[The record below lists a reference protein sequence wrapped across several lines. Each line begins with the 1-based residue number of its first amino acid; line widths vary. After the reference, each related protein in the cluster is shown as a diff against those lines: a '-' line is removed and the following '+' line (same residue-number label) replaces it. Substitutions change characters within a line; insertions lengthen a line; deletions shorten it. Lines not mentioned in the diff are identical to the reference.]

1 MIPTLKTYLIVCP
14 FVFLAGLVDAIGGGG
29 GLISLPAYLIAGLPP
44 HNATAT
50 NKLSATCGTALATAR
65 FARQRLIDWPAA
77 LPAMVTALVGAWC
90 GAHLNLLVPGEA
102 LTYVLYAVLPITAF
116 LVLRKDTF
124 RERAPETD
132 APTPEVRHKTALV
145 SAAAALVI
153 GVYDGFYGPGTGTFL
168 ILAFSLLAK
177 MDVRSA
183 NGQCKAVNLT
193 TNITSLAVYLR
204 SGNALIVLG
213 LVAAACNMLGSWIGS
228 GLAIKAGARITRPII
243 LLVLALL
250 LLKVLGV
257 FG

>member
-65 FARQRLIDWPAA
+65 FACKGLIDWKLA
-77 LPAMVTALVGAWC
+77 LPGMATALIGAWC

-102 LTYVLYAVLPITAF
+102 LTWVLYAVLPVTAF

-124 RERAPETD
+124 KERAPETE
-132 APTPEVRHKTALV
+132 APTPEARRKTALIA
-145 SAAAALVI
+145 AAAALVI
-153 GVYDGFYGPGTGTFL
+153 GVYDGFYGPGTGAFL
-168 ILAFSLLAK
+168 IIAFSLLAK

-183 NGQCKAVNLT
+183 NGQCKAINLT
-193 TNITSLAVYLR
+193 TNVTSLIVYLR

-213 LVAAACNMLGSWIGS
+213 LVAAACNMLGSFIGS
-228 GLAIKAGARITRPII
+228 GLAIRSGARITRPVI

-250 LLKVLGV
+250 ALKVLGV